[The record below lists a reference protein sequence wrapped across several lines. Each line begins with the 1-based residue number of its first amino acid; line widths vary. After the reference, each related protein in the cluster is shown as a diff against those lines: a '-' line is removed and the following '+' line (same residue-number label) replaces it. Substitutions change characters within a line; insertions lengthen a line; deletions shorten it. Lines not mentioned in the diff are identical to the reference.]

1 MKFDHITYA
10 EGTGK
15 YSKQIETYN
24 FHKAASV
31 LAEYGFDCIR
41 ISDDWA
47 GADFLAHH
55 KETGVTLQV
64 QQKSALVMD
73 ERLEEHLDLYICF
86 PLDRMDSKWYLLP
99 YSQLMAIA
107 LDHAPQWFETNGWKH
122 ERPEGRR
129 HYWTRRATPEVRCA
143 LEPFA
148 YRALHGEKGYGET
161 RKEVLELKKKA
172 AKP

>member
-64 QQKSALVMD
+64 QQKSALVLD
-73 ERLEEHLDLYICF
+73 ERLEKQPDLYICF
-86 PLDRMDSKWYLLP
+86 PLDRTDSRWYLLP
-99 YSQLMAIA
+99 YSQLMEIA
-107 LDHAPQWFETNGWKH
+107 RKHAPQWFETNLWKK
-122 ERPEGRR
+122 ESR
-129 HYWTRRATPEVRCA
+129 YWTWRATPEVRCA

-148 YRALHGEKGYGET
+148 YRALHGKQGYRET